1 MITEKSLFGTDRHSY
16 IELSMSALNIGYD
29 VVTVEVS
36 SVDLRDNSYQTRRN
50 VSESA
55 SSVCREYAEKIKG
68 GESFPMIVVEE
79 KSPGRYRVVCGR
91 HRASA
96 YAIAQNGKTAYRAY
110 LIKAGTPS
118 GLLKALSAREN
129 NANGVRQSSGDTAL
143 AASDHLSQ
151 LPIATHGRSHR
162 SEVIKQ
168 VALEF
173 GANPSTV
180 KGHYHAKLVAAAMIR
195 VGVQPDGIQMYV
207 LRSLWGWVEN
217 AEWKSI
223 AKTVSDNGSLPN
235 LEKTIH
241 SASKDKVDG
250 STLVKRILKIAE
262 AKPGLS
268 ARGGVFKDPVTV
280 TMEHLSLA
288 LRDIRDLAPPR
299 NLPDEQAEEIADLV
313 EAVRL
318 AAKEWNVK

>member
-1 MITEKSLFGTDRHSY
+1 MITEKTLFVTDRHFY
-16 IELSMSALNIGYD
+16 IELSMSALDIGYD

-55 SSVCREYAEKIKG
+55 LSVCREYAEKIKG
-68 GESFPMIVVEE
+68 GECFPMIVVEE
-79 KSPGRYRVVCGR
+79 KSPGRYRIVCGR

-110 LIKAGTPS
+110 LVKAGTPA

-129 NANGVRQSSGDTAL
+129 NANGVRQSSVETAL
-143 AASDHLSQ
+143 TAADYLSQ
-151 LPIATHGRSHR
+151 LPIATQGRSHR

-168 VALEF
+168 VAVEF
-173 GANPSTV
+173 GANLSTV
-180 KGHYHAKLVAAAMIR
+180 KSYYHAKLVTAAMIR
-195 VGVQPDGIQMYV
+195 VGVQTNGMQTTV

-217 AEWKSI
+217 AEWKNI
-223 AKTVSDNGSLPN
+223 AKTVSDNVSLPN
-235 LEKTIH
+235 LREVIQ

-250 STLVKRILKIAE
+250 STLVKRILQLAE
-262 AKPGLS
+262 VKHRSS
-268 ARGGVFKDPVTV
+268 ARGGISKDPVTV

-299 NLPDEQAEEIADLV
+299 NLPDEQAEEIKDLV

-318 AAKEWNVK
+318 ATKEWNLK